1 MDSWDKEE
9 KSMINKSFSEIDF
22 ADILQLI
29 ENDIVESKT
38 IEYKREL
45 PNNSDVS
52 KKEFL
57 ADVSS
62 FANSEGGDILF
73 GIEAESGIPTK
84 LSNLDIADNDKARLQ
99 YESIIRDGIAPRIK
113 FDIKIIDINNT
124 KVLLI
129 RIYKSWNK
137 PHRVEYKYTHKFYSR
152 HSGGKYLLDIED
164 LRNAFLSSNQTTE
177 KIRAFINIRN
187 QAILDNE
194 GIQPLE
200 GKGKIAFYII
210 PIDSLISE
218 RRINVFNLKTDLCPP
233 YPNSNGWKSR
243 INLEGN
249 VSYAIGN
256 EGRCYSYVQIYRN
269 GIIEAV
275 SSGLLS
281 ARQDGKQIIPSKTY
295 EKEIIN
301 STKKYLEILKSLE
314 IFPPIVFGLSF
325 INIRGYNL
333 GVGTNTFL
341 EDIKYA
347 KDILHLPEVVIN
359 EYSDETDKLLRDTF
373 DYVWNAFGFEKSFNY
388 DENGRWIE

>member
-1 MDSWDKEE
+1 
-9 KSMINKSFSEIDF
+9 MINKSFPEIDL

-29 ENDIVESKT
+29 ENGIAESKT

-45 PNNSDVS
+45 PKNSDEG

-73 GIEAESGIPTK
+73 GVEAESGIPTK
-84 LSNLDIADNDKARLQ
+84 LSNLDIADNDKALLQ
-99 YESIIRDGIAPRIK
+99 YESIILDGIAPRIK
-113 FDIKIIDINNT
+113 CEIRIIDNNDV

-137 PHRVEYKYTHKFYSR
+137 PHRVEYKNTHKFYSR
-152 HSGGKYLLDIED
+152 HSTGKYLLDIND

-194 GIQPLE
+194 GIRPFE
-200 GKGKIAFYII
+200 GQGKIAFYII
-210 PIDSLISE
+210 PIDSLISD
-218 RRINVFNLKTDLCPP
+218 RRINVFNIKTSLRPP
-233 YPNSNGWKSR
+233 YPNNIGWNSR
-243 INLEGN
+243 INLEGCVN
-249 VSYAIGN
+249 YSGS
-256 EGRCYSYVQIYRN
+256 RDCCYSYVQIYRS

-275 SSGLLS
+275 SSGLLGFDQ
-281 ARQDGKQIIPSKTY
+281 RQDGKPFIPSKAY

-301 STKKYLEILKSLE
+301 STKEYLEILKSLE

-333 GVGTNTFL
+333 GVGINSFTFS
-341 EDIKYA
+341 EEIRYT
-347 KDILHLPEVVIN
+347 KDILHLPETIIN
-359 EYSDETDKLLRDTF
+359 EYSDEIDKLLRDTF
-373 DYVWNAFGFEKSFNY
+373 DSVWNAFGFERSFNY
-388 DENGRWIE
+388 DENGRWIER

>member
-1 MDSWDKEE
+1 MDSWGKEK
-9 KSMINKSFSEIDF
+9 KSMINKSFPEIVLD
-22 ADILQLI
+22 DIERLI
-29 ENDIVESKT
+29 ENGIAESKT

-45 PNNSDVS
+45 PNNSDEA

-73 GIEAESGIPTK
+73 GIEAENGNPTK
-84 LSNLDIADNDKARLQ
+84 LSNLHIADNDKARLQ

-137 PHRVEYKYTHKFYSR
+137 PHRVEYKNTHKFYSR
-152 HSGGKYLLDIED
+152 HSAGKYLLDIED
-164 LRNAFLSSNQTTE
+164 LRNAFLSSNQITE

-210 PIDSLISE
+210 PIDSLISD
-218 RRINVFNLKTDLCPP
+218 RRINVFNLKTDLFPP
-233 YPNSNGWKSR
+233 YCNRWNSR
-243 INLEGN
+243 INLEGYVN
-249 VSYAIGN
+249 YSKGN
-256 EGRCYSYVQIYRN
+256 GGYCYSYVQIYRS

-275 SSGLLS
+275 FSLS
-281 ARQDGKQIIPSKTY
+281 ERQDGKQLIPSKTY

-333 GVGTNTFL
+333 GVDINS
-341 EDIKYA
+341 EDIRYT
-347 KDILHLPEVVIN
+347 KDILHLPETIIN
-359 EYSDETDKLLRDTF
+359 EYSDEIDRLLRDTF
-373 DYVWNAFGFEKSFNY
+373 DSVWNAFGFEKSFNY

>member
-1 MDSWDKEE
+1 MDSSDEEE
-9 KSMINKSFSEIDF
+9 KSMINKSFPEIDL

-29 ENDIVESKT
+29 ENGIAESKT

-45 PNNSDVS
+45 PNTCNEA

-73 GIEAESGIPTK
+73 GIEAESGIPIK
-84 LSNLDIADNDKARLQ
+84 LSNLDIADNDKALLQ

-113 FDIKIIDINNT
+113 CEIKIIDTNDL

-137 PHRVEYKYTHKFYSR
+137 PHRVEYKNTHRFYSR
-152 HSGGKYLLDIED
+152 GAACKYELDIDD
-164 LRNAFLSSNQTTE
+164 LRNAFLSSNQITE
-177 KIRAFINIRN
+177 KIRAFINFRN

-194 GIQPLE
+194 GIEPFLK

-210 PIDSLISE
+210 PIDSLISD
-218 RRINVFNLKTDLCPP
+218 RRINVFNLETNLQPP
-233 YPNSNGWKSR
+233 YCMGWKSR
-243 INLEGN
+243 INLEGY
-249 VSYAIGN
+249 VSYCVKN
-256 EGRCYSYVQIYRN
+256 ENYSDSYVQIYRN

-275 SSGLLS
+275 SSGLLGEEQS
-281 ARQDGKQIIPSKTY
+281 IPSKAY
-295 EKEIIN
+295 EKEIIK
-301 STKKYLEILKSLE
+301 STKEYLEILKSLE
-314 IFPPIVFGLSF
+314 IFPPIAFGLSF

-333 GVGTNTFL
+333 EVDRNL
-341 EDIKYA
+341 CIPLKNIKYA
-347 KDILHLPEVVIN
+347 KDILHLPEIIIN
-359 EYSDETDKLLRDTF
+359 EYSDETDKLLRNTF

-388 DENGRWIE
+388 DENGRWIER